1 MPSAP
6 DMSQQ
11 QADTAFPAGSI
22 GSNSNSVAGE
32 VLDSTMS
39 FRCLAVL
46 RRTRRSVE
54 RGATAVEYALMV
66 GLIAVGIVTAVS
78 ALRDKTTDSLNQTA
92 ASTRG
97 LIFLPRVKAGDQF
110 TVKYIRNDTGIGG
123 WTSVG
128 ATGASH
134 GQTGAAGA
142 AGSQWDNLVRNGVE
156 WTATLTA
163 PSTAGVME
171 VQVRT
176 SGVGGTLLETGVLR
190 VTP

>member
-1 MPSAP
+1 MPSANEP
-6 DMSQQ
+6 QYRPTH
-11 QADTAFPAGSI
+11 AAIPAESI
-22 GSNSNSVAGE
+22 GSSSNSVASE
-32 VLDSTMS
+32 VLVSNS
-39 FRCLAVL
+39 FSRCRALL

-78 ALRDKTTDSLNQTA
+78 SLRDKTTDSLNQTA

-97 LIFLPRVKAGDQF
+97 LIFLPRVKAGEQF

-134 GQTGAAGA
+134 GQTGVAGA
-142 AGSQWDNLVRNGVE
+142 VGSQWDNLIRNGVE

-163 PSTAGVME
+163 PSTPGVME

-176 SGVGGTLLETGVLR
+176 SGVGGTILETGVLR